1 MNTSRKVSTRTVLA
15 SGALALSFAI
25 GSAGSAMAGPMAPER
40 TTSFGQSVATHEVG
54 SHVDQHFRTLTADQ
68 IAARQQLRTDIVAL
82 VSAMRAGDDVAAQ
95 AALTKVM
102 SDIKA
107 VKAADAAAAAA
118 KDPKD
123 SRDEQKGDDDSTE
136 AKDPADSQ
144 DSKDSTEARPVAG
157 VVKKD
162 RTADPKRCAGDKTDA
177 SNTSWKRDG
186 QAHSAAWHNDKSWS
200 SAHDSRDRHDGDHRD
215 RRGHHGSRH
224 GDHHPSGR

>member
-40 TTSFGQSVATHEVG
+40 TTSFGQSAATHEVG
-54 SHVDQHFRTLTADQ
+54 SNVEQHYRTLTADQ

-82 VSAMRAGDDVAAQ
+82 VSAMRAGDEVAAQ

-136 AKDPADSQ
+136 AQDPADSQ
-144 DSKDSTEARPVAG
+144 DSKDSTEARPVAM

-162 RTADPKRCAGDKTDA
+162 RAADPKRSTDWSA
-177 SNTSWKRDG
+177 SRHDG
-186 QAHSAAWHNDKSWS
+186 QAHSAAWHNTKSWS

-215 RRGHHGSRH
+215 RRGRHGSRH
-224 GDHHPSGR
+224 GDHHRSGR

>member
-54 SHVDQHFRTLTADQ
+54 SHVEQHYRTLTADQ

-118 KDPKD
+118 
-123 SRDEQKGDDDSTE
+123 RDGNEEQQGDDDSTE
-136 AKDPADSQ
+136 AKDPADS
-144 DSKDSTEARPVAG
+144 KDSTEARPVA
-157 VVKKD
+157 VVVNKD
-162 RTADPKRCAGDKTDA
+162 RAADPKRSTGWSA
-177 SNTSWKRDG
+177 SRHDG
-186 QAHSAAWHNDKSWS
+186 QAHAAAWHNRKSWS

-215 RRGHHGSRH
+215 RRGHQGSRH
-224 GDHHPSGR
+224 GDHHRSGR

>member
-40 TTSFGQSVATHEVG
+40 TTSFGQSVAAHEVG
-54 SHVDQHFRTLTADQ
+54 SHVEHYRTLTADQ

-95 AALTKVM
+95 AALSKVM

-118 KDPKD
+118 
-123 SRDEQKGDDDSTE
+123 RDGNEEQQGDDDSTE
-136 AKDPADSQ
+136 AKDPADHE
-144 DSKDSTEARPVAG
+144 DSKDATEARPVAT

-162 RTADPKRCAGDKTDA
+162 RTADPKRATGWSA
-177 SNTSWKRDG
+177 ARHDG
-186 QAHSAAWHNDKSWS
+186 QAHSAAWHNGKSWS

-224 GDHHPSGR
+224 GDHHRSGR

>member
-54 SHVDQHFRTLTADQ
+54 SHVEQHYRTLTADQ

-82 VSAMRAGDDVAAQ
+82 VGAMRAGDDVAAQ

-118 KDPKD
+118 RDGN
-123 SRDEQKGDDDSTE
+123 DEQQGDDDSTE
-136 AKDPADSQ
+136 AKDPADNE
-144 DSKDSTEARPVAG
+144 DSKDATESKPVAT

-162 RTADPKRCAGDKTDA
+162 HTADPKRATGWSA
-177 SNTSWKRDG
+177 SRHDG
-186 QAHSAAWHNDKSWS
+186 QAHSAARHNGKSWS

-224 GDHHPSGR
+224 RDHHRSGR